1 MLTEQRYEI
10 ILRLVN
16 ERKSITAS
24 ELQDIL
30 ETSESTVRR
39 DITALHKAGKLI
51 KVFGGAVALEQTVTA
66 KEYTVAQKL
75 EVNLNEKESIAAHA
89 AALITDEDFVYLDAG
104 TTTGAMLEYIRTT
117 EATFVTNAVAH
128 AQRLAARGIHVIL
141 LGGELKGTTEAVVG
155 NLAVQAVSRFHFT
168 KGFFGTNGVS
178 RKAGFTTPDAN
189 EAFVKQ
195 AAMANCK
202 EVYVLADSSKFHQI
216 SSVTFGAFQEA
227 VILTE
232 RLPEEYA
239 DCSNV
244 KAAGN

>member
-89 AALITDEDFVYLDAG
+89 AALITDEDYVYLDAG

-155 NLAVQAVSRFHFT
+155 NLAVQSVSRFHFT

-239 DCSNV
+239 
-244 KAAGN
+244 AM